1 MVGAALGV
9 CNGAIE
15 MSTIRKMLEEPEKG
29 FYVKVNIDIVP

>member
-15 MSTIRKMLEEPEKG
+15 MASIRQMLEEPEKG
-29 FYVKVNIDIVP
+29 FHVKVNINIVP

>member
-15 MSTIRKMLEEPEKG
+15 MTTIRGMLGEPEKG
-29 FYVKVNIDIVP
+29 FHVKV